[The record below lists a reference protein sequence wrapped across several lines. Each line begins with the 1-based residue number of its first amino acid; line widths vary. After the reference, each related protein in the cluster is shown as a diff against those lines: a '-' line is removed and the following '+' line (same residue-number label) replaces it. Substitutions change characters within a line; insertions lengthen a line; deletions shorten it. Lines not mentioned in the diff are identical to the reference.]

1 MNKPVLLL
9 LSFSVLIR
17 TIFGDHGPLT
27 TGAGAT
33 LIEPATLK
41 RFQISTGV
49 ALAVS
54 QYERLSDAD
63 IQELTLRMNARGSHV
78 DAIRQSLLTTVSAGF
93 GITDTLEAGMRYRY
107 YRGEEVR
114 EGLMDSG
121 GTYRSIRLGNIGG
134 TADPDLYLKYCALKT
149 DRHTLSFVGFAK
161 APLGKYYT
169 TNEAK
174 SLSSY
179 TSQLQPKLH
188 LSGGGVAGDPLSE
201 KYQIEPSLTPGSGA
215 WDFSGAV
222 AWSVWLSEGTSLTA
236 SALYTR
242 RTAAQSYK
250 VGDSIEGGFSLQR
263 RFGSRDEAN
272 ISLFVELAARHV
284 LPAVAYSE
292 TITNT
297 GGSMA
302 FLSPGVVFAWP
313 EGLSLAS
320 FIQLPVLRYVNEPQ
334 QYLAFRAGFWVAY
347 MFSVR

>member
-1 MNKPVLLL
+1 MKKPVLLL
-9 LSFSVLIR
+9 LSFSVA
-17 TIFGDHGPLT
+17 TQAIFSDHGPLT

-41 RFQISTGV
+41 RFQVSAGV

-63 IQELTLRMNARGSHV
+63 IQELTQRMNTRGSHV
-78 DAIRQSLLTTVSAGF
+78 DSIRQSLLTTVSAGF
-93 GITDTLEAGMRYRY
+93 GITDALEAGIRYRY

-114 EGLMDSG
+114 EGLIDSG

-134 TADPDLYLKYCALKT
+134 TADPDFYLKYCALKT

-169 TNEAK
+169 SNEAK

-201 KYQIEPSLTPGSGA
+201 KYTIEPSLTPGSGA

-222 AWSVWLSEGTSLTA
+222 AWSVWLSAGTSLTA
-236 SALYTR
+236 SVLYTR

-263 RFGSRDEAN
+263 RWGSRDEAN
-272 ISLFVELAARHV
+272 FSLFTELTARH
-284 LPAVAYSE
+284 LIPAVSFSE
-292 TITNT
+292 SIANT
-297 GGSMA
+297 GGTMF

-313 EGLSLAS
+313 TGLSIS
-320 FIQLPVLRYVNEPQ
+320 FFVQLPVLRYINEPQ
-334 QYLAFRAGFWVAY
+334 QYLAYRAGFSVAY
-347 MFSVR
+347 MFGI